1 LRKGLFAILIIAAA
15 LLVLPA
21 LAEQVTLPSI
31 PAVLTLPE
39 GVYSPVITVEN
50 LAANEAFITAR
61 GETLAQWQ
69 EDFKSGVA
77 LKAFDIPNDRVLVV
91 SAVLD
96 ADGQSYV
103 DIDQQ
108 TPTTRASYRRLHL
121 DKQGPYAAQGYRYE
135 SAEWKN
141 FSHVGR
147 FLMLKYSVRTGG
159 SVAYRGYARRSVKN
173 GMTITVDM
181 QVHGRGI
188 KGADNNALNQVFDTL
203 SFTGAA
209 PEGRTLP
216 TFLNETQTAPTET
229 NQPSFVMKGTTR
241 AGATLKAVL
250 MSFTSEN
257 PRNFTAIAD
266 PKGNYSMEVT
276 IPSEGI
282 YLMTLSVE
290 AEGLEPLERQYSIT
304 YGRSLLPVTFTSE
317 LPEVLTENSYKI
329 AGTTESGVTV
339 QMIFNGKNTTRRT
352 NNAKTFS
359 FNINTKEPG
368 EYDIKL
374 SFSKNGYSI
383 REFTY
388 HGTKG
393 TAAPAAIAAAPAGTP
408 SPGLEALSPTYTD
421 LIAQADAYDSK
432 LLTYDGY
439 VTKVEQEAG
448 DWVIS
453 LALRKAV
460 TGYADTVLVVAD
472 HDPGMALQS
481 RVRVYGT
488 LIGLNSNEEGSL
500 SYPRLQMQSI
510 QQLPE
515 QEEEPGQAA

>member
-1 LRKGLFAILIIAAA
+1 MRKGLFAILIIAAA
-15 LLVLPA
+15 LFALPV

-31 PAVLTLPE
+31 PAVLTLPD
-39 GVYSPVITVEN
+39 GAYSPVITAEN
-50 LAANEAFITAR
+50 LDANEAFITAR

-69 EDFKSGVA
+69 EDFKNGVA
-77 LKAFDIPNDRVLVV
+77 MKAFDILNDRALVV
-91 SAVLD
+91 TAVVD

-121 DKQGPYAAQGYRYE
+121 DREGPYAAQGYRYE

-147 FLMLKYSVRTGG
+147 FLMLKYNVREGG
-159 SVAYRGYARRSVKN
+159 DIAYRGYARRSVKN
-173 GMTITVDM
+173 GMTITIDL
-181 QVHGRGI
+181 QVYGRGI

-203 SFTGAA
+203 SFTGSA

-216 TFLNETQTAPTET
+216 TFLNETQTAPKET
-229 NQPSFVMKGTTR
+229 SEPSFVMKGTTR

-282 YLMTLSVE
+282 YLMTMSVE

-317 LPEVLTENSYKI
+317 LPEALTENSYKI

-339 QMIFNGKNTTRRT
+339 QMILNGKNTTRRT
-352 NNAKTFS
+352 NNAKTFT
-359 FNINTKEPG
+359 FTVNTKEPG
-368 EYDIKL
+368 DYDIKL
-374 SFSKNGYSI
+374 TFSKNGFSI

-388 HGTKG
+388 FGTKG
-393 TAAPAAIAAAPAGTP
+393 AAAPAATAAPAGTP

-421 LIAQADAYDSK
+421 LIAQAEAYDGK

-439 VTKVEQEAG
+439 VTKVDQEAG

-500 SYPRLQMQSI
+500 SYPRLQMQTI

-515 QEEEPGQAA
+515 QEEEPATAA